1 MYATHAPHGRKNL
14 LESVANAREGS
25 NIRQETRETR
35 PFLQLALLSA
45 GHFFNDVH
53 SAFLPTL
60 LPEIIRK
67 LSLSMA
73 QAGFLNS
80 ATGLVQM
87 LTIPFMG
94 VLADRTNRPVFVIAG
109 PILSSLGIALMPFA
123 PGYAS
128 LLLCLGIFSFG
139 SSTFHPQGQASSG
152 AVAGETRHSLFV
164 SLFSGAGMLGAAFS
178 PLYAVFLVKTLGYR
192 GLPVVLVPTLALA
205 FVVYRIMPRIDF
217 TPSRQAKAGFLSSIW
232 QVGKVIWPVW
242 AISLARDATFQGVR
256 FFLPLFLTLRG
267 GTLAQGGFSIFAIT
281 ILAVAASLVGG
292 WSADRWGTRNVIAVT
307 LSVSPLA
314 ILAATFAEG
323 RLSLALFIAGTA
335 LLDASSPMTLAM
347 GQKLTPH
354 ARGVA
359 SSILMGFSWGLAG
372 MATYPAGMI
381 ADALGL
387 TATLRVFALLPLAS
401 LPILFRR
408 F

>member
-1 MYATHAPHGRKNL
+1 MENG
-14 LESVANAREGS
+14 
-25 NIRQETRETR
+25 TRER
-35 PFLQLALLSA
+35 KPSLQLALLSA
-45 GHFFNDVH
+45 GHFFNDIH

-67 LSLSMA
+67 LGLSMA

-80 ATGLVQM
+80 VTGLVQM

-94 VLADRTNRPVFVIAG
+94 VLADRTNRSSYVIAG
-109 PILSSLGIALMPFA
+109 PVLSSLGIALMPFA
-123 PGYAS
+123 PGYGT

-139 SSTFHPQGQASSG
+139 SSTFHPQGQAASG
-152 AVAGETRHSLFV
+152 AVAGESRHALFV

-178 PLYAVFLVKTLGYR
+178 PLYAVFLVKNFGYR
-192 GLPVVLVPTLALA
+192 SLPVVMIPTLLLA
-205 FVVYRIMPRIDF
+205 FAVHRFMPRIGY
-217 TPSRQAKAGFLSSIW
+217 TPSNRPREGFLSSIW
-232 QVGKVIWPVW
+232 QVGRVIWPVW
-242 AISLARDATFQGVR
+242 AISLARDASFQGIR
-256 FFLPLFLTLRG
+256 FFLPLFLVLRG
-267 GTLAQGGFSIFAIT
+267 GSLAQGGFSIFAIT
-281 ILAVAASLVGG
+281 ALAVAASLVGG
-292 WSADRWGTRNVIAVT
+292 WCADRWGTRNVIAVT
-307 LSVSPLA
+307 LAVSPLA
-314 ILAATFAEG
+314 IFAATFATG

-347 GQKLTPH
+347 GQKMTPH

-381 ADALGL
+381 ADVLGL
-387 TATLRVFALLPLAS
+387 AATMRVFALLPLFS
-401 LPILFRR
+401 LPVLFRR

>member
-1 MYATHAPHGRKNL
+1 METGSKKRKSL
-14 LESVANAREGS
+14 
-25 NIRQETRETR
+25 I
-35 PFLQLALLSA
+35 QLALLSA
-45 GHFFNDVH
+45 GHFFNDIH

-67 LSLSMA
+67 LSLSMT

-94 VLADRTNRPVFVIAG
+94 VLADRTNRPIFVIAG

-128 LLLCLGIFSFG
+128 LLLCLAVFSFG

-152 AVAGETRHSLFV
+152 AVAGESRHSLFV

-178 PLYAVFLVKTLGYR
+178 PLYAVFVVKTLGYR
-192 GLPVVLVPTLALA
+192 GLPVVLIPTFALA
-205 FVVYRIMPRIDF
+205 TIVYRFMPRIDF
-217 TPSRQAKAGFLSSIW
+217 TPSRRSEGGFLSSIW
-232 QVGKVIWPVW
+232 QVGRVIWPVW

-267 GTLAQGGFSIFAIT
+267 GTLAQGGFAIFAIT
-281 ILAVAASLVGG
+281 LLAVAASLAGG
-292 WSADRWGTRNVIAVT
+292 WSADRWGARNVIAVT
-307 LSVSPLA
+307 LILSPLA

-323 RLSLALFIAGTA
+323 PFSLALFIAGTA

-372 MATYPAGMI
+372 IATYPAGMI
-381 ADALGL
+381 ADTLGL
-387 TATLRVFALLPLAS
+387 TVTLRGFALLPLIS

>member
-1 MYATHAPHGRKNL
+1 METGSKKRKSL
-14 LESVANAREGS
+14 
-25 NIRQETRETR
+25 I
-35 PFLQLALLSA
+35 QLALLSA
-45 GHFFNDVH
+45 GHFFNDIH

-67 LSLSMA
+67 LSLSMT

-94 VLADRTNRPVFVIAG
+94 VLADRTNRPIFVIAG

-128 LLLCLGIFSFG
+128 LLLCLAVFSFG

-152 AVAGETRHSLFV
+152 AVAGESRHSLFV

-178 PLYAVFLVKTLGYR
+178 PLYAVFVVKTLGYR
-192 GLPVVLVPTLALA
+192 GLPVVLIPTFALA
-205 FVVYRIMPRIDF
+205 AIVYRFMPRIDF
-217 TPSRQAKAGFLSSIW
+217 TPSRRSEGGFLTSIW
-232 QVGKVIWPVW
+232 QVGRVIWPVW

-267 GTLAQGGFSIFAIT
+267 GTLAQGGFAIFAIT
-281 ILAVAASLVGG
+281 LLAVAASLAGG
-292 WSADRWGTRNVIAVT
+292 WSADRWGARNVIAVT
-307 LSVSPLA
+307 LILSPLP

-323 RLSLALFIAGTA
+323 PFSLALFIAGTA

-372 MATYPAGMI
+372 IATYPAGMI
-381 ADALGL
+381 ADTLGL
-387 TATLRVFALLPLAS
+387 TVTLRGFALLPLIS

>member
-1 MYATHAPHGRKNL
+1 MQKDSRKK
-14 LESVANAREGS
+14 SPV
-25 NIRQETRETR
+25 
-35 PFLQLALLSA
+35 LQLALLSA
-45 GHFFNDVH
+45 GHFFNDIH

-67 LSLSMA
+67 LSLTMT

-109 PILSSLGIALMPFA
+109 PILSSAGIALMPFA
-123 PGYAS
+123 PGYGS

-152 AVAGETRHSLFV
+152 AVAGESRHSLFV

-178 PLYAVFLVKTLGYR
+178 PLYAVFVVNTLGYR
-192 GLPVVLVPTLALA
+192 GLPIVLVPTLALA
-205 FVVYRIMPRIDF
+205 VVVYRLMPGIDF
-217 TPSRQAKAGFLSSIW
+217 TPSDRSRDGVFSSIW
-232 QVGKVIWPVW
+232 KVGRVIWPVW
-242 AISLARDATFQGVR
+242 AISLTRDATFQGVR
-256 FFLPLFLTLRG
+256 FFLPLFLTLHG

-307 LSVSPLA
+307 LVLSPLA
-314 ILAATFAEG
+314 IFAATFVPG
-323 RLSLALFIAGTA
+323 NLSLSLFIAGTA

-381 ADALGL
+381 ADTLGL
-387 TATLRVFALLPLAS
+387 TATLRAFALLPLVS
-401 LPILFRR
+401 LPILFRC

>member
-1 MYATHAPHGRKNL
+1 METGSKKRKSL
-14 LESVANAREGS
+14 
-25 NIRQETRETR
+25 I
-35 PFLQLALLSA
+35 QLALLSA
-45 GHFFNDVH
+45 GHFFNDIH

-67 LSLSMA
+67 LSLSMT

-94 VLADRTNRPVFVIAG
+94 VLADRTNRPIFVIAG

-128 LLLCLGIFSFG
+128 LLLCLAVFSFG

-152 AVAGETRHSLFV
+152 AVAGESRHSLFV

-178 PLYAVFLVKTLGYR
+178 PLYAVFVVKTLGYR
-192 GLPVVLVPTLALA
+192 GLPVVLIPTFALA
-205 FVVYRIMPRIDF
+205 AIVYRFMPRIDF
-217 TPSRQAKAGFLSSIW
+217 TPSRRSEGGFLSSIW
-232 QVGKVIWPVW
+232 QVGRVIWPVW

-267 GTLAQGGFSIFAIT
+267 GTLAQGGFAIFAIT
-281 ILAVAASLVGG
+281 LLAVAASLAGG
-292 WSADRWGTRNVIAVT
+292 WSADRWGARNVIAVT
-307 LSVSPLA
+307 LILSPLA

-323 RLSLALFIAGTA
+323 PFSLALFIAGTA

-372 MATYPAGMI
+372 IATYPAGMI
-381 ADALGL
+381 ADTLGL
-387 TATLRVFALLPLAS
+387 TVTLRGFALLPLIS

>member
-1 MYATHAPHGRKNL
+1 METGSKQRKSL
-14 LESVANAREGS
+14 
-25 NIRQETRETR
+25 I
-35 PFLQLALLSA
+35 QLALLSA
-45 GHFFNDVH
+45 GHFFNDIH

-67 LSLSMA
+67 LSLSMT

-94 VLADRTNRPVFVIAG
+94 VLADRTNRPIFVIAG

-128 LLLCLGIFSFG
+128 LLLCLAVFSFG

-152 AVAGETRHSLFV
+152 AVAGESRHSLFV

-178 PLYAVFLVKTLGYR
+178 PLYAVFVVKTLGYR
-192 GLPVVLVPTLALA
+192 GLPVVLIPTFALA
-205 FVVYRIMPRIDF
+205 AIVYRFMPRIDF
-217 TPSRQAKAGFLSSIW
+217 TPSRRSEGGFLTSIW
-232 QVGKVIWPVW
+232 QVGRVIWPVW

-267 GTLAQGGFSIFAIT
+267 GTLAQGGFAIFAIT
-281 ILAVAASLVGG
+281 LLAVAASLAGG
-292 WSADRWGTRNVIAVT
+292 WSADRWGARNVIAVT
-307 LSVSPLA
+307 LILSPLA

-323 RLSLALFIAGTA
+323 PFSLALFIAGTA

-372 MATYPAGMI
+372 IATYPAGMI
-381 ADALGL
+381 ADTLGL
-387 TATLRVFALLPLAS
+387 TVTLRGFALLPLIS

>member
-1 MYATHAPHGRKNL
+1 MET
-14 LESVANAREGS
+14 ESREKK
-25 NIRQETRETR
+25 
-35 PFLQLALLSA
+35 PLLQLALLSA
-45 GHFFNDVH
+45 GHFLNDVH

-67 LSLSMA
+67 LSLSMT

-80 ATGLVQM
+80 TTGLVQM

-94 VLADRTNRPVFVIAG
+94 VLADWTNRSVYVIAG
-109 PILSSLGIALMPFA
+109 PILSSLGIALIPFA
-123 PGYAS
+123 PGYGS
-128 LLLCLGIFSFG
+128 LLLCLGIFSLG
-139 SSTFHPQGQASSG
+139 SSTFHPQGQGSSG
-152 AVAGETRHSLFV
+152 AVAGEARHALFV

-178 PLYAVFLVKTLGYR
+178 PLYAVFLVKNFGY
-192 GLPVVLVPTLALA
+192 GSLPVVLVPTLALGI
-205 FVVYRIMPRIDF
+205 VVHRLMPRIGY
-217 TPSRQAKAGFLSSIW
+217 TPSRQAKDGGFFSKIW
-232 QVGKVIWPVW
+232 QVGRIIWPVW

-256 FFLPLFLTLRG
+256 FFLPLLLTLRG

-292 WSADRWGTRNVIAVT
+292 WCADRFGPRNVIALT
-307 LSVSPLA
+307 LALSPA
-314 ILAATFAEG
+314 IIFGATFATG
-323 RLSLALFIAGTA
+323 NLSLALFIVGTA

-347 GQKLTPH
+347 GQKMAPH

-359 SSILMGFSWGLAG
+359 SSLLMGFSWGLAG
-372 MATYPAGMI
+372 IATYPAGMV
-381 ADALGL
+381 ADIFGL
-387 TATLRVFALLPLAS
+387 TATMRVFALLPLVS

>member
-1 MYATHAPHGRKNL
+1 MEK
-14 LESVANAREGS
+14 ESGKK
-25 NIRQETRETR
+25 R
-35 PFLQLALLSA
+35 PLLQLALLSA
-45 GHFFNDVH
+45 GHFLNDVH

-67 LSLSMA
+67 LGLSIT

-80 ATGLVQM
+80 TTGLVQM

-94 VLADRTNRPVFVIAG
+94 VLADRTNRPVYVIAG
-109 PILSSLGIALMPFA
+109 PILSSAGIALMPFA
-123 PGYAS
+123 PGYGA
-128 LLLCLGIFSFG
+128 LLLCLALFSFG

-152 AVAGETRHSLFV
+152 AVAGESRHALFV

-178 PLYAVFLVKTLGYR
+178 PLYAVFLVKTFGY
-192 GLPVVLVPTLALA
+192 GSLPIVLIPTLALA
-205 FVVYRIMPRIDF
+205 FVVFRFMPRIDF
-217 TPSRQAKAGFLSSIW
+217 TPSVRSRDGFFSSIW
-232 QVGKVIWPVW
+232 NVSRVIWPVW

-281 ILAVAASLVGG
+281 SLAVAASLVGG
-292 WSADRWGTRNVIAVT
+292 WLADRLGPRKVIAAT
-307 LSVSPLA
+307 LSASPLL
-314 ILAATFAEG
+314 ILSGTFTFG
-323 RLSLALFIAGTA
+323 PLSLALFIAGAA

-372 MATYPAGMI
+372 MVTYPAGMI
-381 ADALGL
+381 ADAFGL
-387 TATLRVFALLPLAS
+387 TATMRVLAVLPLAS

>member
-1 MYATHAPHGRKNL
+1 METGSKKRKSL
-14 LESVANAREGS
+14 
-25 NIRQETRETR
+25 I
-35 PFLQLALLSA
+35 QLALLSA
-45 GHFFNDVH
+45 GHFFNDIH

-67 LSLSMA
+67 LSLSMT

-94 VLADRTNRPVFVIAG
+94 VLADRTNRPIFVIAG

-128 LLLCLGIFSFG
+128 LLLCLAVFSFG

-152 AVAGETRHSLFV
+152 AVAGESRHSLFV

-178 PLYAVFLVKTLGYR
+178 PLYAVFVVKTLGYR
-192 GLPVVLVPTLALA
+192 GLPVVLIPTFALA
-205 FVVYRIMPRIDF
+205 AIVYRFMPRIDF
-217 TPSRQAKAGFLSSIW
+217 TPSRRSEGGFLTSIW
-232 QVGKVIWPVW
+232 QVGRVIWPVW

-267 GTLAQGGFSIFAIT
+267 GTLAQGGFAIFAIT
-281 ILAVAASLVGG
+281 LLAVAASLAGG
-292 WSADRWGTRNVIAVT
+292 WSADRWGARNVIAVT
-307 LSVSPLA
+307 LILSPLA

-323 RLSLALFIAGTA
+323 PFSLALFIAGTA

-372 MATYPAGMI
+372 IATYPAGMI
-381 ADALGL
+381 ADTLGL
-387 TATLRVFALLPLAS
+387 TVTLRGFALLPLIS

>member
-1 MYATHAPHGRKNL
+1 MENG
-14 LESVANAREGS
+14 
-25 NIRQETRETR
+25 TRER
-35 PFLQLALLSA
+35 KPSLQLALLSA
-45 GHFFNDVH
+45 GHFFNDIH

-67 LSLSMA
+67 LGLSMA

-80 ATGLVQM
+80 VTGLVQM

-94 VLADRTNRPVFVIAG
+94 VLADRTNRSSYVIAG
-109 PILSSLGIALMPFA
+109 PVLSSLGIALMPFA
-123 PGYAS
+123 PGYGT

-139 SSTFHPQGQASSG
+139 SSTFHPQGQAASG
-152 AVAGETRHSLFV
+152 AVAGESRHALFV

-178 PLYAVFLVKTLGYR
+178 PLYAVFLVKNFGYR
-192 GLPVVLVPTLALA
+192 SLPVVMIPTLLLA
-205 FVVYRIMPRIDF
+205 FAVHRFMPRIGY
-217 TPSRQAKAGFLSSIW
+217 TPSNQPREGFLSSIW
-232 QVGKVIWPVW
+232 QVGRVIWPVW
-242 AISLARDATFQGVR
+242 AISLARDASFQGIR
-256 FFLPLFLTLRG
+256 FFLPLFLVLRG
-267 GTLAQGGFSIFAIT
+267 GSLAQGGFSIFAIT
-281 ILAVAASLVGG
+281 ALAVAASLVGG
-292 WSADRWGTRNVIAVT
+292 WCADRWGTRNVIAIT
-307 LSVSPLA
+307 LAVSPLA
-314 ILAATFAEG
+314 IFAATFATD

-347 GQKLTPH
+347 GQKMTPH

-381 ADALGL
+381 ADMLGL
-387 TATLRVFALLPLAS
+387 AATMRVFALLPLFS
-401 LPILFRR
+401 LPVLFRR

>member
-1 MYATHAPHGRKNL
+1 MMEPAVRERKPL
-14 LESVANAREGS
+14 
-25 NIRQETRETR
+25 
-35 PFLQLALLSA
+35 LQLALLSA

-67 LSLSMA
+67 LSLSMT

-80 ATGLVQM
+80 TTGLIQM
-87 LTIPFMG
+87 ITIPFMG
-94 VLADRTNRPVFVIAG
+94 VLADRTNKPVYVIAG
-109 PILSSLGIALMPFA
+109 PILSSAGIALMPFA
-123 PGYAS
+123 PSYGM
-128 LLLCLGIFSFG
+128 LLLCLAIFSFG

-152 AVAGETRHSLFV
+152 AVAGESRHALFV

-178 PLYAVFLVKTLGYR
+178 PLYAVFLVKTFGY
-192 GLPVVLVPTLALA
+192 GSLPIVLIPTLALA

-217 TPSRQAKAGFLSSIW
+217 TPSLHSKTGFFSSIW

-267 GTLAQGGFSIFAIT
+267 GSLAQGGFSIFAIT
-281 ILAVAASLVGG
+281 LLAVVASLVGG
-292 WSADRWGTRNVIAVT
+292 WLADRYGPRNIIAFT
-307 LSVSPLA
+307 LALSPLV
-314 ILAATFAEG
+314 IFAATFATG
-323 RLSLALFIAGTA
+323 NFSLALFIVGTA

-359 SSILMGFSWGLAG
+359 SSLLMGFSWGLAG

-381 ADALGL
+381 ADVFGL
-387 TATLRVFALLPLAS
+387 TATMRVFALLPLAS
-401 LPILFRR
+401 LPILLRR

>member
-1 MYATHAPHGRKNL
+1 METGSKQRKSL
-14 LESVANAREGS
+14 
-25 NIRQETRETR
+25 I
-35 PFLQLALLSA
+35 QLALLSA
-45 GHFFNDVH
+45 GHFFNDIH

-67 LSLSMA
+67 LSLSMT

-94 VLADRTNRPVFVIAG
+94 VLADRTNRPIFVIAG

-128 LLLCLGIFSFG
+128 LLLCLAVFSFG

-152 AVAGETRHSLFV
+152 AVAGESRHSLFV

-178 PLYAVFLVKTLGYR
+178 PLYAVFVVKTLGYR
-192 GLPVVLVPTLALA
+192 GLPVVLIPTFALA
-205 FVVYRIMPRIDF
+205 AIVYRFMPRIDF
-217 TPSRQAKAGFLSSIW
+217 TPSRRSEGGFLSSIW
-232 QVGKVIWPVW
+232 QVGRVIWPVW

-267 GTLAQGGFSIFAIT
+267 GTLAQGGFAIFAIT
-281 ILAVAASLVGG
+281 LLAVAASLAGG
-292 WSADRWGTRNVIAVT
+292 WSADRWGARNVIAVT
-307 LSVSPLA
+307 LILSPLA

-323 RLSLALFIAGTA
+323 PFSLALFIAGTA

-372 MATYPAGMI
+372 IATYPAGMI
-381 ADALGL
+381 ADTLGL
-387 TATLRVFALLPLAS
+387 TVTLRGFALLPLIS

>member
-1 MYATHAPHGRKNL
+1 MGKEPGKK
-14 LESVANAREGS
+14 
-25 NIRQETRETR
+25 R
-35 PFLQLALLSA
+35 PLLQLALLSA
-45 GHFFNDVH
+45 GHFLNDVH

-67 LSLSMA
+67 LDLSIT

-80 ATGLVQM
+80 TTGLVQM

-94 VLADRTNRPVFVIAG
+94 VLADRTNKPVYVIAG
-109 PILSSLGIALMPFA
+109 PILSSAGIALMPFA
-123 PGYAS
+123 PGYGA
-128 LLLCLGIFSFG
+128 LLLCLALFSFG

-152 AVAGETRHSLFV
+152 AVAGESRHALFV

-178 PLYAVFLVKTLGYR
+178 PLYAVFLVKTFGY
-192 GLPVVLVPTLALA
+192 GSLPIVLIPTLALA
-205 FVVYRIMPRIDF
+205 FVVFRFMPRIDF
-217 TPSRQAKAGFLSSIW
+217 TPSVRSQDGFFSSIW
-232 QVGKVIWPVW
+232 NVSRVIWPVW

-281 ILAVAASLVGG
+281 SLAVAASLVGG
-292 WSADRWGTRNVIAVT
+292 WLADRLGPRKVIAVT
-307 LSVSPLA
+307 LSVSPLL
-314 ILAATFAEG
+314 ILSGTFTFG
-323 RLSLALFIAGTA
+323 PLSLALFIAGAA

-372 MATYPAGMI
+372 MVTYPAGMI
-381 ADALGL
+381 ADAFGL
-387 TATLRVFALLPLAS
+387 TATMRVLAVLPLAS
-401 LPILFRR
+401 LPILFRC

>member
-1 MYATHAPHGRKNL
+1 METGSKKRKSL
-14 LESVANAREGS
+14 
-25 NIRQETRETR
+25 I
-35 PFLQLALLSA
+35 QLALLSA
-45 GHFFNDVH
+45 GHFFNDIH

-67 LSLSMA
+67 LSLSMT

-94 VLADRTNRPVFVIAG
+94 VLADRTNRPSFVIAG

-128 LLLCLGIFSFG
+128 LLLCLAVFSFG

-152 AVAGETRHSLFV
+152 AVAGESRHSLFV

-178 PLYAVFLVKTLGYR
+178 PLYAVFVVKTLGYR
-192 GLPVVLVPTLALA
+192 GLPVVLIPTFALA
-205 FVVYRIMPRIDF
+205 AIVYRFMPRIDF
-217 TPSRQAKAGFLSSIW
+217 TPSRRSEGGFLTSIW
-232 QVGKVIWPVW
+232 QVGRVIWPVW

-267 GTLAQGGFSIFAIT
+267 GTLAQGGFAIFAIT
-281 ILAVAASLVGG
+281 LLAVAASLAGG
-292 WSADRWGTRNVIAVT
+292 WSADRWGARNVIAVT
-307 LSVSPLA
+307 LILSPLP

-323 RLSLALFIAGTA
+323 PFSLALFIAGTA

-372 MATYPAGMI
+372 IATYPAGMI
-381 ADALGL
+381 ADTLGL
-387 TATLRVFALLPLAS
+387 TVTLRGFALLPLIS